1 MEMNIAKKKKMLA
14 VSIPKALEMLTCCTL
29 CPRLCK
35 VDRTQNQK
43 GVCNTLDKALV
54 SSFMPHHGEEPPL
67 SGTRGSGTI
76 FFTNCNLQ
84 CCFCQNED
92 ISLRGSGETASP
104 EQIAQVMILLQNQG
118 CHNINFVTPTHVVP
132 FILQAVDLALNMGLN
147 LPLVYNC
154 SGYET
159 PDTLSLLDGIID
171 IYMPDFK
178 FWDKKIAR
186 MACNAPDYPEVAK
199 EAVKIMHKQVGDLC
213 LDSDEIAQSG
223 LLVRHLVLPHDFAG
237 TESVMAFLAERV
249 SKNTRV
255 NIMSQ
260 YRPCGTADS
269 IPELSR
275 TITVDEYHRARQTA
289 QSFGLHLLR

>member
-1 MEMNIAKKKKMLA
+1 
-14 VSIPKALEMLTCCTL
+14 
-29 CPRLCK
+29 
-35 VDRTQNQK
+35 
-43 GVCNTLDKALV
+43 
-54 SSFMPHHGEEPPL
+54 
-67 SGTRGSGTI
+67 
-76 FFTNCNLQ
+76 
-84 CCFCQNED
+84 D

-104 EQIAQVMILLQNQG
+104 EQIAEVMILLQNQG